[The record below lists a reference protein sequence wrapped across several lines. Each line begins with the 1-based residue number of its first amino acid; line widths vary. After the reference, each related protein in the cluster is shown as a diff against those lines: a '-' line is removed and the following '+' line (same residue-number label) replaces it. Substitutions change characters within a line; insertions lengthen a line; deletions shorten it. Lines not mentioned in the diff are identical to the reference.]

1 MLILRLFFF
10 SFPSTRSSLV
20 LRLRRV
26 IGEERKN
33 NRFARND
40 RNKYGTDLSRCIVCS
55 SRNCDLKKLC
65 KKNCT
70 KRFIYF
76 FLLFSIKSKLSQA
89 SGAMHINVRFMQ
101 LGKIHRSHVISR
113 SIRNPVHRTIERK
126 PRGRAGRAEKL
137 FHRIQV
143 DRDEYQAHPNKIIIY
158 IYLFPNRG
166 LISSVTYL
174 SIFIEDN

>member
-33 NRFARND
+33 NRFAR
-40 RNKYGTDLSRCIVCS
+40 KYAIEINMGQIYRDVSYARVEIVTWKSCV
-55 SRNCDLKKLC
+55 KKIVRKGL
-65 KKNCT
+65 
-70 KRFIYF
+70 FIF
-76 FLLFSIKSKLSQA
+76 FFLFSIKSKLSQA

-143 DRDEYQAHPNKIIIY
+143 DRDEYHP
-158 IYLFPNRG
+158 
-166 LISSVTYL
+166 L
-174 SIFIEDN
+174 SK